1 MYGSLPSS
9 TVPWKTRTKPW
20 YPFDTQT
27 CTLKFYIQQAFHP
40 LSFIYSGPMELV
52 QFNIKSYSI
61 CPGMVRDRNGVVAFM
76 VFGRP
81 LISNIL
87 TVFIP
92 TLILLIISHVANMF
106 DRDYIDMVIGVN
118 LTVLLVLASL

>member
-1 MYGSLPSS
+1 
-9 TVPWKTRTKPW
+9 
-20 YPFDTQT
+20 
-27 CTLKFYIQQAFHP
+27 
-40 LSFIYSGPMELV
+40 MELIE
-52 QFNIKSYSI
+52 FNIKSYSI
-61 CPGMVRDRNGVVAFM
+61 CPGMVRDRQGVVAFM